1 MLVGSQYYLIIFTR
15 AQWLTQNIA
24 SWSVKIL
31 IVKPKILKANTKQY
45 DFLISLK
52 WMYYVHGRL
61 SWQKE
66 FLFLSPNSDIKDV
79 EKYIFYFKNEQKM
92 SGPDIH
98 RSNKSGF

>member
-1 MLVGSQYYLIIFTR
+1 
-15 AQWLTQNIA
+15 
-24 SWSVKIL
+24 
-31 IVKPKILKANTKQY
+31 
-45 DFLISLK
+45 
-52 WMYYVHGRL
+52 MYYVHGRL